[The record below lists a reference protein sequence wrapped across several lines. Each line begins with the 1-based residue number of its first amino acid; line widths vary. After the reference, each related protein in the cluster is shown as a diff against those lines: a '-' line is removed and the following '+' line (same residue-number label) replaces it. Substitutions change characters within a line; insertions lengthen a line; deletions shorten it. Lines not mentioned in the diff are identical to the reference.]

1 MPPLYYPTSVS
12 DGNELF
18 YGMGFQYAPY
28 SVLAVNR
35 TRGAIASLSGDDRT
49 IYLPLPS
56 ELVFAANHGWSE
68 NANPVGPM
76 LSAAGLANSPGG
88 ESELIRRAFIDPM
101 LMYVQNISS
110 TTTQQSFSNITELSI
125 ISEARRDYNFT
136 FNLIPKSQDDAIAI
150 ARIVTAFSVN
160 SYPYY
165 ASVPERVTPP
175 PLWNIFIATAGDV
188 AENTCDLT
196 RAWLGSPMV
205 CILASVEANKMPIT
219 EQRATHFSSGQPVAT
234 SLTLVFK
241 EFETAAVDARGRLV
255 SKSEY
260 ASDSGVPTCL

>member
-1 MPPLYYPTSVS
+1 MALSFPINDS
-12 DGNELF
+12 DVGELF

-28 SVLAVNR
+28 SVLAENR
-35 TRGAIASLSGDDRT
+35 TRGAVAGTAGSDRT

-56 ELVFAANHGWSE
+56 ELVFSAQHGYSE

-76 LSAAGLANSPGG
+76 LSAAGVANSPGG

-101 LMYVQNISS
+101 LMYIQNISS
-110 TTTQQSFSNITELSI
+110 TTVQQSFSNITELSI
-125 ISEARRDYNFT
+125 ISEARREYHFT
-136 FNLIPKSQDDAIAI
+136 FNLIPKSQADAVAIAQ
-150 ARIVTAFSVN
+150 IVTKFNVN

-165 ASVPERVTPP
+165 ASVPERMTPP
-175 PLWNIFIATAGDV
+175 PLWNIFIATAGDTV
-188 AENTCDLT
+188 EDDCDLT

-205 CILASVEANKMPIT
+205 CILISVEANKMPVA

-241 EFETAAVDARGRLV
+241 EFETAAVDSLGRLV

-260 ASDSGVPTCL
+260 SAGTGIPACLP